1 MLKTSQIRADLKE
14 IRYYYKMKKLFDDAE
29 KLVKPEI
36 VINKVERYGTI
47 MKTAPAK
54 LFVIFY
60 ALYVD
65 GKTHQKLAEDWNYSR
80 EYITRL
86 NDALVIYL
94 QKNLI

>member
-14 IRYYYKMKKLFDDAE
+14 IRYYYQMKKLFDDAE
-29 KLVKPEI
+29 QLVKPEI
-36 VINKVERYGTI
+36 VINKVERYSTI

-54 LFVIFY
+54 LFVIYY

-65 GKTHQKLAEDWNYSR
+65 GKTHQKLAEEWNYSR

-86 NDALVIYL
+86 NDGLIIHL

>member
-14 IRYYYKMKKLFDDAE
+14 IRYYYKMKKLFDVAE
-29 KLVKPEI
+29 KHVKPEI

-86 NDALVIYL
+86 NDALVVYL